1 MMLSTYPM
9 CRLAR
14 LGFLGGF
21 FSRLPAA
28 RTAPA
33 VISLAL
39 VASGLGFAG
48 AGSIVGTEAIANRQ
62 VVAGNRL
69 IAGLAGIFRRGCDLI
84 G

>member
-28 RTAPA
+28 RAGA
-33 VISLAL
+33 DYGRFGANGIL
-39 VASGLGFAG
+39 LGFGG
-48 AGSIVGTEAIANRQ
+48 AGSVVGTEAVANGQ
-62 VVAGNRL
+62 VVTGNRL
-69 IAGLAGIFRRGCDLI
+69 IATLAGIFRRGCDVLN
-84 G
+84 